1 MTRVVFFLKAT
12 PPSLMK
18 WPPGTKT
25 IVLDPPQKCSGS
37 DPLCSTAYSNL
48 YSSLKGVDGRV
59 LPNLLKK
66 YGVEGAQSSFVSFS
80 AGHGFLNAYLSNDQ
94 DRVATDAVLLLDSTF
109 GGGKTG
115 YVKAAKAAAAGGPL
129 FATVTSD
136 KGTTDALN
144 NGDYAFEKFVLVPAG
159 LHPSTTISQPPMP
172 AGATV
177 RKQGNLWYY
186 KYPDAKLHHW
196 DMGKVQREFIEATL
210 VPYWSGK
217 LSTSSSRPIW
227 LDLGLAVLAAGATLW
242 AVSRAT
248 KKEDDRGRGA
258 NPTRRARARGGRD
271 AVG

>member
-1 MTRVVFFLKAT
+1 MDGLFYLKAT
-12 PPSLMK
+12 PSKGLLPDAK
-18 WPPGTKT
+18 H
-25 IVLDPPQKCSGS
+25 VALDPVAMGLGCLGA
-37 DPLCSTAYSNL
+37 DAYCSTAYSSM
-48 YSSLKGVDGRV
+48 YSAFGGAGKVLPALRKKYGVDGRI
-59 LPNLLKK
+59 
-66 YGVEGAQSSFVSFS
+66 AFVSFS
-80 AGHGFLNAYLSNDQ
+80 AGHGFMNPLLSSESP
-94 DRVATDAVLLLDSTF
+94 DAVLLLDSTF

-271 AVG
+271 EVG